1 MREFD
6 SQRCILLRKL
16 QTTAIDHGGGKG
28 GLRDAARG
36 CKGPGGVA
44 EGYRALREAVG
55 CRGGTPMVPMVTDLT
70 DFCFSSQLLLI
81 HTNNELKKNKKC
93 TQFSARYNN
102 IFYKK
107 IAENILGFSIKTPID
122 HLRKIFDNI
131 EEGICFLSIILALN
145 GLQSRHSLKKHY
157 FWTTGI

>member
-1 MREFD
+1 M
-6 SQRCILLRKL
+6 L
-16 QTTAIDHGGGKG
+16 KG
-28 GLRDAARG
+28 AARG
-36 CKGPGGVA
+36 LGGLLRV
-44 EGYRALREAVG
+44 EGRCGEAVG

-107 IAENILGFSIKTPID
+107 IAENILGFSVKTPID
-122 HLRKIFDNI
+122 HLRKIFGDI
-131 EEGICFLSIILALN
+131 EEGICFLSIVLALI
-145 GLQSRHSLKKHY
+145 GLQSRHSLKKHH
-157 FWTTGI
+157 FWVTSI

>member
-1 MREFD
+1 MGEGW
-6 SQRCILLRKL
+6 
-16 QTTAIDHGGGKG
+16 GGCEM
-28 GLRDAARG
+28 LRDAARC
-36 CKGPGGVA
+36 CKGLQGAWGVA

-81 HTNNELKKNKKC
+81 HTNNELKKGEKC
-93 TQFSARYNN
+93 TQFSARYDG
-102 IFYKK
+102 IFCKK
-107 IAENILGFSIKTPID
+107 MAENILGFSIKTPID

-145 GLQSRHSLKKHY
+145 GLQSRHSLEKHY
-157 FWTTGI
+157 FWTTGIYYRQF